1 MLAQGDHSGEEQ
13 AGFCYCGLVCRAEPQ
28 KQIKKLRF
36 VAGVLGPKYKEG
48 MTVRETEKAQGRS

>member
-1 MLAQGDHSGEEQ
+1 MVWCVGQSHK
-13 AGFCYCGLVCRAEPQ
+13 

-48 MTVRETEKAQGRS
+48 MTVTETEKA